1 MTDRVVR
8 VVCRISASAGRC
20 GVLPQARISGRAD
33 RVLVAVLLMTLGLPV
48 PSPAQVSTSP
58 ALSRRPCVGF
68 WLGGNST
75 FNTERPRR
83 GLDTQLSLDL
93 PIDRTGG
100 LRVAVGRAWANRDDT
115 SDLSVQR
122 LVVYALGERVL
133 RTRAG
138 CTNTVYG
145 GLGAGLYFY
154 DFADGPGRIRRP
166 GYQVVVG
173 GSCVIGR
180 IASSVEMHGRRIKSP
195 GLGPGRDKGVT
206 VIDLLIGVRVRL

>member
-1 MTDRVVR
+1 M
-8 VVCRISASAGRC
+8 
-20 GVLPQARISGRAD
+20 
-33 RVLVAVLLMTLGLPV
+33 
-48 PSPAQVSTSP
+48 
-58 ALSRRPCVGF
+58 SRRPWLGF

-75 FNTERPRR
+75 FNTELPRR

-100 LRVAVGRAWANRDDT
+100 LRVAVGRAWANRDGT
-115 SDLSVQR
+115 ADLSIQR
-122 LVVYALGERVL
+122 LVVYALGERV
-133 RTRAG
+133 RGTRAG

-154 DFADGPGRIRRP
+154 DFADDPGRIRRP